1 MTSWR
6 IFAASA
12 TGKSHADR
20 GVPCQD
26 AFAHALV
33 GDVLIAVV
41 CDGAG
46 SARYSQAGAE
56 FIARSVVHALSTRVG
71 QGEELPELSGD
82 QFEQAVASVIGLAR
96 NALQEV
102 ARAAGAGMAD
112 YASTLV
118 GVVATPERGSFFHIG
133 DGVGVAQPCDTTA
146 VPDISLPANGEY
158 ANETYFVTGP
168 HWRERLKVL
177 PIRQP
182 LRGVVLMSDGAM
194 PFAMSKGNAGL
205 YPPFMTPVERYLLG
219 VAGED
224 EGNRAL
230 AATLD
235 DPRTHH
241 ITGDDKTLLIA
252 LRA

>member
-1 MTSWR
+1 MAWK

-12 TGKSHADR
+12 TGKSHAER

-26 AFAHALV
+26 AFAHAVV
-33 GDVLIAVV
+33 GDVLIALV

-56 FIARSVVHALSTRVG
+56 FIARSVVHALATRVQ
-71 QGEELPELSGD
+71 QGEELPELSGEL
-82 QFEQAVASVIGLAR
+82 FEQAVAGVIGLAR

-102 ARAAGAGMAD
+102 ARAAGAGLAD

-133 DGVGVAQPCDTTA
+133 DGVGVAQPRDGA
-146 VPDISLPANGEY
+146 AKPDISLPANGEY
-158 ANETYFVTGP
+158 ANETYFITGP
-168 HWRERLKVL
+168 HWREQLRVL

-182 LRGVVLMSDGAM
+182 LQGVALMSDGAM

-205 YPPFMTPVERYLLG
+205 YAPFMEPVARYLRG
-219 VAGED
+219 VAD
-224 EGNRAL
+224 IDAGNRAL